1 MVSVKEN
8 SNKILIDGESLEVYG
23 PPPVIGS
30 VLRVPGEGTR
40 IIHTMP
46 TFDGCDPLP
55 ARGFAKVA
63 NGVSSGSRCFAISL
77 DHAPVRSAWGK
88 EAGWLTPVV
97 DFAKFNEYFGVFVPR
112 IGLFL
117 PALFRIEASNH
128 LLYSEISDKLDATVN
143 FEAAQKV
150 FLENLDKSVGT

>member
-8 SNKILIDGESLEVYG
+8 SNNVLIDGESMEVYG

-30 VLRVPGEGTR
+30 VLRFPGEGTR

-46 TFDGCDPLP
+46 TFEGCDPLP
-55 ARGFAKVA
+55 AREFAKVA

-77 DHAPVRSAWGK
+77 DYAPVRSAWGK

-117 PALFRIEASNH
+117 PALFVIDASDH
-128 LLYSEISDKLDATVN
+128 LLYSEICDRLDATVN
-143 FEAAQKV
+143 FQVAQKV
-150 FLENLDKSVGT
+150 FLEDLDKSVGT

>member
-8 SNKILIDGESLEVYG
+8 SNKIFIDGESLEVSG
-23 PPPVIGS
+23 SRPAIGS
-30 VLRVPGEGTR
+30 VLRGPEEGAR

-46 TFDGCDPLP
+46 TFDGCDPHP
-55 ARGFAKVA
+55 ARGFANVA
-63 NGVSSGSRCFAISL
+63 KGSASDWRCFAISL
-77 DHAPVRSAWGK
+77 DYPPVRNTWGK
-88 EAGWLTPVV
+88 KAGWLTPPV
-97 DFAKFNEYFGVFVPR
+97 DFSTFSEYFGVFVPR

-117 PALFRIEASNH
+117 PALFLIDASNH

-150 FLENLDKSVGT
+150 LLENLDKSVGA